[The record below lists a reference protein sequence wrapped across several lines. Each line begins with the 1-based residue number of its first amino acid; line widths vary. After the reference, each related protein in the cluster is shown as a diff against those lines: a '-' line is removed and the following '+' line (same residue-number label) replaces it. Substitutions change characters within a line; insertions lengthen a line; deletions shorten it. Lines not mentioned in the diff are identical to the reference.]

1 MQKIFFLFCGLCLL
15 ACTNGSSDTAGN
27 KDSAASSTVANT
39 TGAGLSNDALSFLAP
54 CVDNAKATLGEQ
66 QAYALCKCMY
76 NQVQQQHPNEDSTT
90 LLKHLSDTAEVASLA
105 QKCK

>member
-1 MQKIFFLFCGLCLL
+1 MQKLLFLFCGLCLL
-15 ACTNGSSDTAGN
+15 ACTNQSSDTAGN
-27 KDSAASSTVANT
+27 KDSAANGAATNA
-39 TGAGLSNDALSFLAP
+39 TGTLTNDALSFLSP
-54 CVDNAKATLGEQ
+54 CVDNAKASLGEQ

-105 QKCK
+105 KNCK